1 MDLLNIFTG
10 LSLVLAALLLAWKF
24 DLIDDQ
30 TAIVSGIVALLV
42 SIAGRNSSDQTS
54 SEDPR
59 DEPVDPIEP
68 SNDIDSP
75 DNIEREESHENPEDD
90 GDPFDRANDFTD
102 DK

>member
-10 LSLVLAALLLAWKF
+10 LSLVLAALLLAWKL

-42 SIAGRNSSDQTS
+42 SIAGRKSSDQTS

-75 DNIEREESHENPEDD
+75 DNIEREESHEDPEDD
-90 GDPFDRANDFTD
+90 GDPFDRANDFTG